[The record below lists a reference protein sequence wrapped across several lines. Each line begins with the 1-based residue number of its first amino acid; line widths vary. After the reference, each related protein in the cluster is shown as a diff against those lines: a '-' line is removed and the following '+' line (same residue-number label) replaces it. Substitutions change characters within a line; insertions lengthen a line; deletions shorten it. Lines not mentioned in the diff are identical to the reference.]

1 MTIKVR
7 LRLQSLLIDYKRLQ
21 KLDLDYK
28 AWTYTMKLRLG
39 LKGHPKSAWPI
50 HPIQGTYL
58 IGKWLGYV
66 QIYCRDPIL
75 LLVWGIIY
83 KGEQERPK
91 STQGAHFEDFCL
103 HLFVKAIH

>member
-1 MTIKVR
+1 MTTKVR

-28 AWTYTMKLRLG
+28 AWTYTMKFRLG
-39 LKGHPKSAWPI
+39 LKGHPKSASPI

-66 QIYCRDPIL
+66 QMYYRDPIL
-75 LLVWGIIY
+75 FLV
-83 KGEQERPK
+83 
-91 STQGAHFEDFCL
+91 
-103 HLFVKAIH
+103 